1 MNQIWFHLEPIWSSH
16 QPCLNEANEFYES
29 RWPVLCTQAMTTPTP
44 KQKKQ
49 LSNTVELDLIRKPTT
64 SGKQKNKGSKNLGF
78 VSLLSVFLSRSN
90 SWVLILFDGFGSLE
104 ISMMHAI
111 LSICVAHMLQLLL
124 CKIGS
129 RNWCVYG
136 CGVTVIQS
144 GPIRR
149 KNSKYFGQG

>member
-1 MNQIWFHLEPIWSSH
+1 MISFGANMELTSTLSKWSKWVLWIQLASVVYTSH
-16 QPCLNEANEFYES
+16 DH
-29 RWPVLCTQAMTTPTP
+29 PTP

-64 SGKQKNKGSKNLGF
+64 SGKQKKKGSKNLGF

-144 GPIRR
+144 GPIKR